1 LNLPK
6 IKKTI
11 FVTGGSGFI
20 GSNIIEFF
28 CDTATIIAPSHTQLD
43 LLSQDAVNKF
53 FKEHKIDYVIHCAN
67 FGGNRKSGDTID
79 IVEKNVRI
87 FFNLIENSRYFD
99 KFIHFGSGAEY
110 DKSRPISKITE
121 TSFGER
127 IPRDHYGFSKYL
139 ISKFIENSENI
150 ICLRLFGVFGKY
162 EDYEYKFISNTILK
176 NLLQLPIHI
185 RQNVYFD
192 WLYINDLV
200 KILPYFLDHEPLYKM
215 YNITPN
221 KPLDLVTI
229 ANMINSYSTFKS
241 EIIVDNPG
249 LNNEYSGNNSRL
261 LAHIGNFTFTE
272 MHSAL
277 SELRKYYCSI
287 LPQIDSDTI
296 RRDEYSKYCTIRLPS

>member
-1 LNLPK
+1 VPK

-20 GSNIIEFF
+20 GRNIKEFF
-28 CDTATIIAPSHTQLD
+28 YDAATIIAPTHAQLD
-43 LLSQDAVNKF
+43 LLSQDSLNKF

-67 FGGNRKSGDTID
+67 IGGNRKCGETID

-87 FFNLIENSRYFD
+87 FSNLVENSRYFE

-110 DKSRPISKITE
+110 DKSRPLSKINE

-127 IPRDHYGFSKYL
+127 IPPDHYGLSKYL
-139 ISKFIENSENI
+139 ISKYIENSEKI

-162 EDYEYKFISNTILK
+162 EDYEYKFISNAILK

-185 RQNVYFD
+185 RQNVNFD
-192 WLYINDLV
+192 WLYINDLMR
-200 KILPYFLDHEPLYKM
+200 ILTYFLDHEPLYKM

-221 KPLDLVTI
+221 EPLDLVTI
-229 ANMINSYSTFKS
+229 AHIINSCSSFKS
-241 EIIVDNPG
+241 EIIIDTPG

-261 LAHIGNFTFTE
+261 LAQTGNFTFTD
-272 MHSAL
+272 MPRAL

-287 LPQIDSDTI
+287 LPQIDSDAI
-296 RRDEYSKYCTIRLPS
+296 KKDEYSKYCTIKLPV